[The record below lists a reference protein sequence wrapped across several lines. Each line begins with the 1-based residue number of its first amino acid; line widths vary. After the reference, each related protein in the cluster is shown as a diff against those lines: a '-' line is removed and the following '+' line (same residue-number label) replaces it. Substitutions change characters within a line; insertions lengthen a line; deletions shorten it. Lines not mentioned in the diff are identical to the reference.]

1 MRRREFIKILATSP
15 AVAWPL
21 AARGQQPAMPVIG
34 FLSGASPGPFAPYLA
49 AFLAGLREAGYFE
62 GSNVT
67 IEYRWAEGQYDRLP
81 AMAADLV
88 QRKVAVIVASGA
100 NPPVL
105 AAKAA
110 TSTIPIVFTG
120 PDDPV
125 KNGLVDSLSRPG
137 GNVTG
142 AALFTAEL
150 ETKQIELLRTLVPT
164 AAKIAI
170 LLNPNNPNFSNQ
182 ISGLDEV
189 RRTSGAQL
197 AIHKGGAPAE
207 IDSAFAAMAE
217 QHTDGLLVGADPY
230 FNAVHEQITFLGARY
245 KLPALYT
252 FPDLVIAGGL
262 ISYGNSI
269 ADNYRKC
276 AGYVA
281 RILKGEKPAD
291 LPILQPT
298 KFDLTINLKTAKSL
312 GLQIPDKLLALAD
325 EVIE

>member
-1 MRRREFIKILATSP
+1 MRRREFIALLGSAPATWS
-15 AVAWPL
+15 L
-21 AARGQQPAMPVIG
+21 GARGQQLAMPVIG
-34 FLSGASPGPFAPYLA
+34 FLSSASPGPFSPLLA
-49 AFLAGLREAGYFE
+49 AFLAALREAGYFE
-62 GSNVT
+62 GSNVV

-88 QRKVAVIVASGA
+88 QHNVAVIVASGG
-100 NPPVL
+100 NTPVL

-120 PDDPV
+120 PSDPV
-125 KNGLVDSLSRPG
+125 KNGLVASLSRPG

-142 AALFTAEL
+142 AALFTTEL
-150 ETKQIELLRTLVPT
+150 ESKQIEVLRTLVPN
-164 AAKIAI
+164 AAKIAV
-170 LLNPNNPNFSNQ
+170 LLNPNNTNLSNQ
-182 ISGLDEV
+182 ISGLDDV

-197 AIHKGGAPAE
+197 VIHKGGAPAE
-207 IDSAFAAMAE
+207 IDAAFAAMAE
-217 QHTDGLLVGADPY
+217 QHADALLVGADPY
-230 FNAVHEQITFLGARY
+230 FNTVREQITFLAARY
-245 KLPALYT
+245 KLPTMYT
-252 FPDLVIAGGL
+252 FPDLVVAGGL
-262 ISYGNSI
+262 ISYGNSL

-281 RILKGEKPAD
+281 RILKGEKPTD